1 MLKERAAITRNAS
14 RLRVRGEVAHETLPE
29 RARISLLEIGSRE
42 KSDSML
48 EYVANLRGRKLED
61 KSAVV
66 HARVYRVL
74 LCTRENR
81 LEVTR
86 QEAS

>member
-1 MLKERAAITRNAS
+1 MRRAFGSEVKWRTERRTK
-14 RLRVRGEVAHETLPE
+14 
-29 RARISLLEIGSRE
+29 RARISLLEMGSRE

-48 EYVANLRGRKLED
+48 EYVANLRGRKLEV

-66 HARVYRVL
+66 HARVYRAL
-74 LCTRENR
+74 PCTRENR